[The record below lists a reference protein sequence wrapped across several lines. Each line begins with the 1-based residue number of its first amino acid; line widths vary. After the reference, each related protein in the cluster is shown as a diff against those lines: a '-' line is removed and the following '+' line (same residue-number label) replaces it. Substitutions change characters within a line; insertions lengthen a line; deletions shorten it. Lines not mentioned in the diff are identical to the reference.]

1 MNSSSQDRFGIG
13 VIDQL
18 VQDILTTGYLSLEV
32 EKQLRYLLQMTKYS
46 QKDFEAFIQLQHA
59 ALDGLIRQESREQMI
74 SRLTLDPIP
83 GYAFS

>member
-1 MNSSSQDRFGIG
+1 MNSNSKDRFGIG

-46 QKDFEAFIQLQHA
+46 QKDFEAFIKLQHA
-59 ALDGLIRQESREQMI
+59 ALDGLIKQESREQMF
-74 SRLTLDPIP
+74 SGLTLSSPA
-83 GYAFS
+83 GYVIL